1 MKNWFNLVSATW
13 RRILSLTTGQQVI
26 LIGSIILP
34 AGILI
39 LTFSQSGQRIIRR
52 LTKVRT
58 SRIFGN
64 LMSEEEMWNDLKLR
78 NEGTKTK

>member
-1 MKNWFNLVSATW
+1 MKNWLNLVTATW
-13 RRILSLTTGQQVI
+13 RRILSLTTMQQVT

-52 LTKVRT
+52 LTKVRISKT
-58 SRIFGN
+58 FGN

-78 NEGTKTK
+78 NERK

>member
-1 MKNWFNLVSATW
+1 MKNWLNLVTATW

-58 SRIFGN
+58 SRIFGS
-64 LMSEEEMWNDLKLR
+64 LLTEQELYKELY
-78 NEGTKTK
+78 EGTKAE